1 MSHFRGGAWV
11 TQMKEVL
18 GWEKVGAIDLVKMIF
33 FYTNKMGGARNKRI
47 GRKKKDGE
55 KGRESE
61 GEKLG
66 HKENEVIIMSMA

>member
-1 MSHFRGGAWV
+1 MLLRKLQIGRA
-11 TQMKEVL
+11 
-18 GWEKVGAIDLVKMIF
+18 GWIK
-33 FYTNKMGGARNKRI
+33 RN

-66 HKENEVIIMSMA
+66 HKENEVIIMSMAWNLRPVKVSGEAEIQ